1 MHHLAPVLYGSWFEM
16 MMGFCCVVGFLLC
29 PHQLAADGASDLW
42 KLALQDSYVLN
53 LFRDEYLLIHG
64 IFEKFLQELKTK
76 EWE

>member
-1 MHHLAPVLYGSWFEM
+1 MHHLYCMVVDLKWWWAFV
-16 MMGFCCVVGFLLC
+16 VVGFLLC

-64 IFEKFLQELKTK
+64 IFEKFLQDLKTK